1 MPGPAVYGKRTLAG
15 ISWAAAEG
23 SRPLP
28 TKRPAKGALPDGHAP
43 LELLALAGV
52 QLDVMAC
59 LVDGVGP
66 AVPGLHADEALGVL
80 LPEHAVGENALVKAD
95 RDLVAVAGVG
105 EAHRAL
111 DAGHQADGVG
121 TPLLTGQGDGLG
133 RGGLLALGAFAAG
146 GGVDVKRDVVQL
158 AGGEVRVEADAE
170 RQGLVAG
177 VGDGQGQRG
186 GAAGQGVAHGQGK
199 IERVDELCQTVGG
212 QGQLNGGVARALDLP
227 RHEVGQAVDLDGIGR
242 AVEVVHAVVRFAAVR
257 EQDGDAAARAI
268 RGLEVFVAQPQVF
281 VAVFGEGC
289 GHAALLGRD
298 GEGVLAVGQG
308 QGLVGSTV
316 FFIGAGSQ
324 SRHDKAL
331 LCMHVGAAHVRP
343 ATLWKAPDCG

>member
-1 MPGPAVYGKRTLAG
+1 M
-15 ISWAAAEG
+15 
-23 SRPLP
+23 
-28 TKRPAKGALPDGHAP
+28 
-43 LELLALAGV
+43 
-52 QLDVMAC
+52 
-59 LVDGVGP
+59 
-66 AVPGLHADEALGVL
+66 
-80 LPEHAVGENALVKAD
+80 
-95 RDLVAVAGVG
+95 
-105 EAHRAL
+105 
-111 DAGHQADGVG
+111 
-121 TPLLTGQGDGLG
+121 
-133 RGGLLALGAFAAG
+133 
-146 GGVDVKRDVVQL
+146 
-158 AGGEVRVEADAE
+158 EADAE

-212 QGQLNGGVARALDLP
+212 QGQLNGGVVRALDLP

-242 AVEVVHAVVRFAAVR
+242 AVEVVHAV
-257 EQDGDAAARAI
+257 
-268 RGLEVFVAQPQVF
+268 AQPQVF

-298 GEGVLAVGQG
+298 GEGILAVGQG
-308 QGLVGSTV
+308 QGLVGNTV